1 MQHALREA
9 EAADELRREA
19 EQTAAAVRIQAVHRG
34 RLSRRAGAARQ
45 YSVDSRWGQQF
56 LAGLGPSGARASRP
70 ARHTEG
76 SRDYL
81 RRLMLPRLGAA
92 MRAAEAARPEDPAA
106 FIAAQ
111 LRQSSC
117 VLKEWEETAPAAERQ
132 AAAERREADGAH
144 RHPDA
149 VSFCTRAARRGMLSW
164 RCACAHDRRHVF
176 DGIYCRATAAHRRG
190 KIALS
195 QNSTQDIS
203 DTCVA

>member
-1 MQHALREA
+1 MQQDALREA

-19 EQTAAAVRIQAVHRG
+19 EQTAAAVRIQAVQRG
-34 RLSRRAGAARQ
+34 RLIRRAGAARQ

-56 LAGLGPSGARASRP
+56 LKGLGPSGVRASRP
-70 ARHTEG
+70 ARHNEC

-81 RRLMLPRLGAA
+81 RRLMLPRLGDA

-111 LRQSSC
+111 LRESSW
-117 VLKEWEETAPAAERQ
+117 VLKEWEEIAPAAERS

-144 RHPDA
+144 HHPGPGG
-149 VSFCTRAARRGMLSW
+149 SFCNRAARLGMLIW
-164 RCACAHDRRHVF
+164 RCDCAHDRRQVF
-176 DGIYCRATAAHRRG
+176 DGIYCGATAAHRRG

-195 QNSTQDIS
+195 PNLTQEHFRH
-203 DTCVA
+203 